1 MTKRYADTHWRGAI
15 YNALRAAPDGIAG
28 FCAWSAEIRGRRIAP
43 KTLYK
48 KLDGSDPAERLAVDD
63 AELITE
69 YLRMHVATRDRAC
82 DWLDALNA
90 RFDRASIELDAPA
103 GAPSGSSLNSI
114 MEKGLTLNQHGGVL
128 SGLLASALRDRHV
141 TQREAEEIKGQVHA
155 EIRDLLRLAR
165 KVERAAEQ
173 GATLASIGDDE

>member
-28 FCAWSAEIRGRRIAP
+28 FCAWAAEIRGRRMAP

-48 KLDGSDPAERLAVDD
+48 KLDGSDPGERLAVDD

-103 GAPSGSSLNSI
+103 GAPSGSSLSSI

-128 SGLLASALRDRHV
+128 SGLLASALRDRRV
-141 TQREAEEIKGQVHA
+141 SRREAEEINGQVHA

-165 KVERAAEQ
+165 KVERAAEL
-173 GATLASIGDDE
+173 GCSISDDEVNA